1 MAYRFEVD
9 ESVPT
14 SVRRCA
20 TEQLQGAVD
29 RLEQGV
35 DTDPVDAVHG
45 ARKAIKKQRS
55 LLRLAAPGLAPDD
68 RRRENA
74 SLRSMAHELGGARE
88 ADALLSA
95 LDALAQRF
103 AGQIPEATIDLVRER
118 LSKER
123 ERARDALLE
132 AEVPARVSEELQ
144 ATMLR
149 IENLSLQRGGWKAIA
164 GGLGRSYG
172 RGRRAMRKARK
183 APTPELMHEWR
194 KRSKDLWY
202 ELRLLKL
209 TAPGAVG
216 GATKDAHR
224 LADVLGD
231 LHDLALLDKAVHRI
245 KDELPDDLDPLHGLI
260 EHRIAQL
267 ESEAFSIGERVYAE
281 SPKAFVKRMHRYWKA
296 WRAAFT
302 ADSEQHP
309 AELADA
315 TRHPSA
321 A

>member
-9 ESVPT
+9 ETVPT

-20 TEQLQGAVD
+20 REQLQRAVD
-29 RLEQGV
+29 LLEQEVG
-35 DTDPVDAVHG
+35 TDPVGAVHG

-55 LLRLAAPGLAPDD
+55 LLRLAAPGLDADD
-68 RRRENA
+68 RRRENS

-88 ADALLSA
+88 ADALLGA
-95 LDALAQRF
+95 LDGLAERF
-103 AGQIPEATIDLVRER
+103 AGQIPEATIELVRER

-123 ERARDALLE
+123 DRGRDALLE
-132 AEVPARVSEELQ
+132 AQVPARVSEELQ
-144 ATMLR
+144 AAMLR
-149 IENLSLQRGGWKAIA
+149 VENLSLQREGWKAIA
-164 GGLGRSYG
+164 GGLGRSYR

-202 ELRLLKL
+202 ELRLLKPI
-209 TAPGAVG
+209 APGAVG
-216 GATKDAHR
+216 GAANDADR
-224 LADVLGD
+224 LADLLGD
-231 LHDLALLDKAVHRI
+231 LHDLALLDNAVHRI
-245 KDELPDDLDPLHGLI
+245 KDDLPDDLDPLHGLI
-260 EHRIAQL
+260 EHRLAQL

-281 SPKAFVKRMHRYWKA
+281 SPKALVKRMHRYWKA

-315 TRHPSA
+315 TRHPTA

>member
-1 MAYRFEVD
+1 MAYQFEVD
-9 ESVPT
+9 EAVPT

-20 TEQLQGAVD
+20 TEQLQHAIDRLDGKLDRDPVGAVHD
-29 RLEQGV
+29 
-35 DTDPVDAVHG
+35 

-55 LLRLAAPGLAPDD
+55 LLRLAAPGLNRRD

-74 SLRSMAHELGGARE
+74 SLRSTAHELGGARE
-88 ADALLSA
+88 ADALLTA
-95 LDALAQRF
+95 LDALAERF

-118 LSKER
+118 LGAER
-123 ERARDALLE
+123 DRARDALVE
-132 AEVPARVSEELQ
+132 ARVPARVSEELQ

-149 IENLSLQRGGWKAIA
+149 VQDLSLKRGGWKAVA
-164 GGLGRSYG
+164 GGLTRSYG
-172 RGRRAMRKARK
+172 RGRRAMSKARK
-183 APTPELMHEWR
+183 SPTPELMHEWR

-202 ELRLLKL
+202 ELRLLKPI
-209 TAPGAVG
+209 APGAVG
-216 GATKDAHR
+216 GAAKEAHR

-231 LHDLALLDKAVHRI
+231 LHDLALLDQSVRRI

-260 EHRIAQL
+260 EHRAAQL

-315 TRHPSA
+315 TRHPTPA
-321 A
+321 